1 MAKATVRAVVWGI
14 ISNMWVLHRGMGE
27 GRLRTTGGS
36 FTLLY
41 AKAGMQWT
49 QEVRYIWVTNN
60 DQLQRCGSKF
70 GIYLCQDIMR
80 SLSSTVGC
88 VTSISSV
95 RPSLTPIPNISSFIL
110 LLVNE
115 CILLQAFLKQLKKK
129 NNQQIKYFTEENA
142 QAQNLCGLIHLCV

>member
-1 MAKATVRAVVWGI
+1 
-14 ISNMWVLHRGMGE
+14 
-27 GRLRTTGGS
+27 
-36 FTLLY
+36 
-41 AKAGMQWT
+41 
-49 QEVRYIWVTNN
+49 
-60 DQLQRCGSKF
+60 
-70 GIYLCQDIMR
+70 MR